1 MQESD
6 KKPTENE
13 RPRGRHAAA
22 KIEESAATAPDPV
35 EAPKPSTSEATETE
49 DALSEEILNGNVRLG
64 DRVRAEV
71 EDDRLRFDVVP
82 AELPALEAAPVE

>member
-35 EAPKPSTSEATETE
+35 EALKPSTSEETETE
-49 DALSEEILNGNVRLG
+49 DALSEDYDLLG
-64 DRVRAEV
+64 DES
-71 EDDRLRFDVVP
+71 EIPLRRQK
-82 AELPALEAAPVE
+82 

>member
-49 DALSEEILNGNVRLG
+49 DALSE
-64 DRVRAEV
+64 D
-71 EDDRLRFDVVP
+71 
-82 AELPALEAAPVE
+82 